1 MLGEVIGVEEPDAS
15 DAEEADPDWRRRK
28 GNFRLGRR
36 NSGKIGLVAE
46 MRLSLSLGIL
56 SLNRTTR
63 ESALCLVLEPMK
75 NDGRKPSLEGRC
87 KTQNKVHKIKSK
99 PDKGDRNPAGRNK

>member
-15 DAEEADPDWRRRK
+15 DSDEAEPDWRRRK

-36 NSGKIGLVAE
+36 KSGKIGLVAE

-63 ESALCLVLEPMK
+63 E
-75 NDGRKPSLEGRC
+75 
-87 KTQNKVHKIKSK
+87 
-99 PDKGDRNPAGRNK
+99 GDL